1 MLSQVP
7 KVKTHIRLL
16 PHDWWE
22 LIVAVPLL
30 VHSRMVLDKTVITQP
45 SRHWV

>member
-16 PHDWWE
+16 PHDWRE
-22 LIVAVPLL
+22 PTVAVPLL
-30 VHSRMVLDKTVITQP
+30 VHSKMVLDVTVITQP
-45 SRHWV
+45 TRH